1 MGVSRVRVGDSRVR
15 GRGRGQGVSA
25 INGRISTA
33 FAAVAPSPH
42 KHWGNKHALPPFL
55 LLREKKTTLPPFC
68 FEEQKTQTIAAIS
81 AVGEQRF
88 IKHRRHFAVGEQRF
102 IKHRRHFAV
111 GVADR
116 TCKTLQEQ
124 STLA

>member
-1 MGVSRVRVGDSRVR
+1 MPPRKLRPWVSRVRVGDSRVR

-25 INGRISTA
+25 FNGRSSTA
-33 FAAVAPSPH
+33 FAALAPFPH

-81 AVGEQRF
+81 AVGEQRL
-88 IKHRRHFAVGEQRF
+88 IKHRRHFCW
-102 IKHRRHFAV
+102 
-111 GVADR
+111 R
-116 TCKTLQEQ
+116 TKIYKTSPPFLLENKD
-124 STLA
+124 L

>member
-25 INGRISTA
+25 INGHWP
-33 FAAVAPSPH
+33 PSPTNTGET
-42 KHWGNKHALPPFL
+42 KTNKHALPPFL

-88 IKHRRHFAVGEQRF
+88 IKHSIASQRG
-102 IKHRRHFAV
+102 IHS
-111 GVADR
+111 VA
-116 TCKTLQEQ
+116 CKTLQEEKR